1 MNGTRPCSAVT
12 SVMVNSHSTDGVTS
26 DPSQAIMLRAELEEA
41 RQALDRLQADY
52 EAAVT
57 DSSVIQ
63 EDRDSLRALVEQA
76 RTHHAKAQEAVSR
89 LDSGSYGICESCGNA
104 ISPERLEAIPSATTC
119 RDCSS

>member
-1 MNGTRPCSAVT
+1 
-12 SVMVNSHSTDGVTS
+12 MVNSHSTDGVAS
-26 DPSQAIMLRAELEEA
+26 DHPQAVMLRAELEEA

-104 ISPERLEAIPSATTC
+104 ISSERLEAIPSATTC
-119 RDCSS
+119 RDSPS